1 LRTLAARDKR
11 ATFQFKCAFVE
22 HDHLLTAGHVDA
34 LFQRGGR
41 RNQMARIAAADFSA
55 SEREDAM
62 AEVRQLITDLRDAAQ
77 DGRALARR
85 YADVLTN
92 VVDEYCIEFE
102 KRAEAALAR
111 LETVE

>member
-1 LRTLAARDKR
+1 
-11 ATFQFKCAFVE
+11 
-22 HDHLLTAGHVDA
+22 
-34 LFQRGGR
+34 
-41 RNQMARIAAADFSA
+41 MARSAHVALADFSA

-102 KRAEAALAR
+102 KRTEAALAR

>member
-1 LRTLAARDKR
+1 MA
-11 ATFQFKCAFVE
+11 QS
-22 HDHLLTAGHVDA
+22 
-34 LFQRGGR
+34 
-41 RNQMARIAAADFSA
+41 ARIADANFSA

-62 AEVRQLITDLRDAAQ
+62 AEVRQLIADLRDAAQ

-85 YADVLTN
+85 YAAVLED

-111 LETVE
+111 LETVQ

>member
-1 LRTLAARDKR
+1 MA
-11 ATFQFKCAFVE
+11 QS
-22 HDHLLTAGHVDA
+22 
-34 LFQRGGR
+34 
-41 RNQMARIAAADFSA
+41 ARIAVADFSA

-85 YADVLTN
+85 YADVLQN
-92 VVDEYCIEFE
+92 VVDEYCNEFE
-102 KRAEAALAR
+102 KRAEAVLAR

>member
-1 LRTLAARDKR
+1 MINSSPQVMSAPILSGEAGENSLA
-11 ATFQFKCAFVE
+11 QS
-22 HDHLLTAGHVDA
+22 
-34 LFQRGGR
+34 
-41 RNQMARIAAADFSA
+41 ARIAVADFSA

-85 YADVLTN
+85 YADVLQN
-92 VVDEYCIEFE
+92 VVDEYCNEFE

-111 LETVE
+111 LEAAA